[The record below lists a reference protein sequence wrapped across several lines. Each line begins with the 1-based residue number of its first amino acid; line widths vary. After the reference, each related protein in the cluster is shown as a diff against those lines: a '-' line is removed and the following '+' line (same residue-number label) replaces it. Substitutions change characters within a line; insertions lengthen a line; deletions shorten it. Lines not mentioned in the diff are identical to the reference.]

1 AATSFYP
8 GKNLGAYGDAGAVLT
23 SDDEFARRIRML
35 RDHGSDRRYEH
46 PILGFNS
53 RLDTLQAVVLSAKL
67 RRLDGWNDDRRK
79 AADRYHELLAELPT
93 VVRPVVSEGN
103 EPVWHLYVVL
113 VPNRD
118 RVLRILHEAGIGA
131 GIHYPTPIHRTGAF
145 DDLGYL
151 DGAFPNAERRAAHQL
166 SLPIFPEITSAQQ
179 ERVVE
184 VLAGALR

>member
-1 AATSFYP
+1 MT
-8 GKNLGAYGDAGAVLT
+8 
-23 SDDEFARRIRML
+23 DDEELAGNIRLL
-35 RDHGSDRRYEH
+35 RDHGSPRRYEH
-46 PILGFNS
+46 SVLGFNS

-67 RRLDGWNDDRRK
+67 RRLDGWNGDRRK

-93 VVRPVVSEGN
+93 VARPVVAEGN

-118 RVLRILHEAGIGA
+118 RVLRTLQDAGIGA

-151 DGAFPNAERRAAHQL
+151 EGAFPNAERRAAHQL
-166 SLPIFPEITSAQQ
+166 SLPIFPQITPAQQ

-184 VLAGALR
+184 VLAGALQ